1 MWNDYADFAPT
12 EHVKSSVLKNTHNGT
27 IPMNFTR
34 NNSQYI
40 PDTKAKFYDLKVFAM
55 RMYSWSKKIPLRK
68 CANNTPPKIN
78 MESFFI
84 PSLLLR
90 NGRIIITDIF
100 QNPTRTVPIPN
111 KS

>member
-55 RMYSWSKKIPLRK
+55 GMYSWCKKIPLTYLENVQTTRPQK
-68 CANNTPPKIN
+68 LIWRA
-78 MESFFI
+78 FL
-84 PSLLLR
+84 SLACFSEMAKPL
-90 NGRIIITDIF
+90 
-100 QNPTRTVPIPN
+100 
-111 KS
+111 